1 MTMRLHRIVVLALA
15 GLMLAGLGACYK
27 YGNDYAREVGDPYP
41 GKGEDGGT
49 AGSGEVQNAN
59 AGGASAAP
67 AVDVASLP
75 ELRLNVAEI
84 QIVPGYVTPGQKPN
98 VEQLASP
105 SPQQAA
111 EAWAGSKV
119 RAVGTQN
126 RAMVIIRQASIVEVP
141 LPTKR
146 GLEGVFT
153 KEPDRRYDGTL
164 EADIEIRADNGRK
177 IAEAQARALRTQ
189 SVVQGT
195 SEAALKDVWAKMSR
209 DLAGDLAAEF
219 DKQVRANLASYV
231 K

>member
-1 MTMRLHRIVVLALA
+1 MRLHLIVVLAA
-15 GLMLAGLGACYK
+15 AALMLAGLGGCYS
-27 YGNDYAREVGDPYP
+27 YGNNYAKEVGDPYP
-41 GKGEDGGT
+41 GKGEGGET
-49 AGSGEVQNAN
+49 QAAN
-59 AGGASAAP
+59 AGGGATAAP
-67 AVDVASLP
+67 SIDVASLP

-84 QIVPGYVTPGQKPN
+84 QVVPGYVTPGQKPN
-98 VEQLASP
+98 VEEMASP
-105 SPQQAA
+105 TPQQAA
-111 EAWAGSKV
+111 EAWAHAKV
-119 RAVGTQN
+119 KAVGTQN

-141 LPTKR
+141 LPTKK

-164 EADIEIRADNGRK
+164 EADIEIRSDTGKK

-195 SEAALKDVWAKMSR
+195 SEADLKAVWAKMSR

-219 DKQVRANLASYV
+219 DKQVRTNLSSYV

>member
-1 MTMRLHRIVVLALA
+1 MRFQRVIALA
-15 GLMLAGLGACYK
+15 AASVLLAGLGGCYS
-27 YGNDYAREVGDPYP
+27 YGNKYAKEVGDPYP
-41 GKGEDGGT
+41 GHGESKDLSGDT
-49 AGSGEVQNAN
+49 AQSAN
-59 AGGASAAP
+59 AAGTKAP
-67 AVDVASLP
+67 PSIDVASLP

-84 QIVPGYVTPGQKPN
+84 QVVPGYVSPGRKPN

-111 EAWAGSKV
+111 EAWAQSKV
-119 RAVGTQN
+119 KAVGTRN

-141 LPTKR
+141 LPTKG

-164 EADIEIRADNGRK
+164 EADIEIRSDNGRK

-189 SVVQGT
+189 SVVQG
-195 SEAALKDVWAKMSR
+195 AGDAQLKEIWAKMSR
-209 DLAGDLAAEF
+209 DLAGDLAAEM
-219 DKQVRANLASYV
+219 DKQVRANLATYV

>member
-1 MTMRLHRIVVLALA
+1 MRLNSLIVLAA
-15 GLMLAGLGACYK
+15 AALMLAGLGGCYS
-27 YGNDYAREVGDPYP
+27 YGNKYAEKAGDPYP
-41 GKGEDGGT
+41 GHGEGGGT
-49 AGSGEVQNAN
+49 AGAGETQGADT
-59 AGGASAAP
+59 GGRSTAAP
-67 AVDVASLP
+67 TVDVASLP

-84 QIVPGYVTPGQKPN
+84 QVVPGYVSSGQKPN

-111 EAWAGSKV
+111 EAWAQSKV
-119 RAVGTQN
+119 KAVGTQN

-141 LPTKR
+141 LPTKK

-164 EADIEIRADNGRK
+164 EADIEIRSDTGKK

-195 SEAALKDVWAKMSR
+195 SEAALKEVWAKMSR

-219 DKQVRANLASYV
+219 DRQVRANLAAYV

>member
-1 MTMRLHRIVVLALA
+1 MRQHSIALLAA
-15 GLMLAGLGACYK
+15 AALMLAGLGGCYS
-27 YGNDYAREVGDPYP
+27 YGNDYAKDVGDPYP
-41 GKGEDGGT
+41 GHGEDGANT
-49 AGSGEVQNAN
+49 SSREMQSASTNPAGPPPSI
-59 AGGASAAP
+59 
-67 AVDVASLP
+67 DVASLP

-84 QIVPGYVTPGQKPN
+84 QVVPGYASPGKKPN
-98 VEQLASP
+98 VEEFASP
-105 SPQQAA
+105 TPQQAA
-111 EAWAGSKV
+111 EAWAQAKV
-119 RAVGTQN
+119 KAVGTQN

-141 LPTKR
+141 LPTKK

-164 EADIEIRADNGRK
+164 EATIEIRSDTGKA
-177 IAEAQARALRTQ
+177 IAHAEARALRTQ

-195 SEAALKDVWAKMSR
+195 SEADLKALWSKMSR

>member
-1 MTMRLHRIVVLALA
+1 MRFQRVIALA
-15 GLMLAGLGACYK
+15 AAAVMLAGLGGCYS
-27 YGNDYAREVGDPYP
+27 YGNKYAEKVGDPYP
-41 GKGEDGGT
+41 GHGEGGGS
-49 AGSGEVQNAN
+49 AGGETQSAN
-59 AGGASAAP
+59 AGATKAP
-67 AVDVASLP
+67 PSIDVAGLP
-75 ELRLNVAEI
+75 DLRLNVAEI
-84 QIVPGYVTPGQKPN
+84 QVVPGYVSPGQKPN

-111 EAWAGSKV
+111 EAWAQSKV
-119 RAVGTQN
+119 KAVGTQN

-141 LPTKR
+141 LPTKG

-164 EADIEIRADNGRK
+164 EADIEIRSDTGRK

-195 SEAALKDVWAKMSR
+195 GEAQLKEVWAKMSR
-209 DLAGDLAAEF
+209 DLAGDLAAEM
-219 DKQVRANLASYV
+219 DKQVRANLPTYV